1 MNKEKL
7 LEYYYDKLKQHERN
21 LDELRLNE
29 GIVKNLL
36 IEAQCIIERIN
47 KGEFDND

>member
-7 LEYYYDKLKQHERN
+7 LDYYHDKLKQHERN
-21 LDELRLNE
+21 LNELRLNE

-36 IEAQCIIERIN
+36 MEISSMIERIN